1 MKLVK
6 NNQDY
11 FLSNFDSLPE
21 KLPLGTYTLLYNSI
35 NKTYYLHTINDLT
48 LPKKVYGDV
57 MAFANRVCTK
67 YQSTTRNLGVLLLGA
82 KGQGKNV
89 TANAIA
95 KQANLPVIII
105 PEGYDDSDF
114 ISFITDPSLGNC
126 LILFDEFEKFYDDDR
141 QGNSNNVLS
150 LLDGPY
156 NTHHLFIFTANDFCY
171 INNMMKNRPS
181 RVHFLKE
188 FRGLSE
194 DTVREIGKDNL
205 DNPKYVDELIEIAQ
219 KLSEPTYDIILS
231 ICADCNLYKQS
242 PKEVI
247 KDLNVI
253 MEHST
258 YQVFKQTPKD
268 ETFEGTVTK
277 RDDGR
282 FNDYFWVE
290 SEIKKDKDGDHK
302 SFRFDPNV
310 EIPTKVSRNTI
321 VYELPQHGLTMV
333 LKRINQSYINYLY

>member
-35 NKTYYLHTINDLT
+35 NKTYYLHTISDLA

-57 MAFANRVCTK
+57 FMFADRVCTK
-67 YQSTTRNLGVLLLGA
+67 YQSTSRNLGVLLLGA
-82 KGQGKNV
+82 KGSGKNI
-89 TANAIA
+89 TANVIA
-95 KQANLPVIII
+95 KQSNLPVIII

-114 ISFITDPSLGNC
+114 ISFITDPSLGDC

-156 NTHHLFIFTANDFCY
+156 NTHHLFVFTANNFVH

-194 DTVREIGKDNL
+194 ETVQEIGKDNL

-247 KDLNVI
+247 KDLNII

-258 YQVFKQTPKD
+258 YQVFKCTSK
-268 ETFEGTVTK
+268 EESFEGTVTR
-277 RDDGR
+277 RDDGK
-282 FNDYFWVE
+282 FNDFYWIE
-290 SEIKKDKDGDHK
+290 SETQKDKDGDCK
-302 SFRFDPNV
+302 QFRFDPNV
-310 EIPTKVSRNTI
+310 ATPTKVTENTI

-333 LKRINQSYINYLY
+333 LKRVNSSYINYLF